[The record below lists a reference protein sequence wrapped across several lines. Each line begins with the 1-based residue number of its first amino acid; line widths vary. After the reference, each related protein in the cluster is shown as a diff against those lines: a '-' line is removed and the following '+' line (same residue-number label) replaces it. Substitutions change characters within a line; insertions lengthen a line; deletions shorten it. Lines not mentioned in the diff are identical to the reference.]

1 MTQTTTYTLIE
12 NTTTENTFKNKG
24 ELLDYLT
31 LQQAEPVPEVTP
43 TPTPA
48 EDLSTILGMLQDPR
62 FTLRTLLSICT
73 KTGLS
78 ADMIY
83 QLLGDNE
90 IPYVVKYKRGSHEEL
105 IGLSERN

>member
-12 NTTTENTFKNKG
+12 NTTTTHEFENKVEILN
-24 ELLDYLT
+24 YLT
-31 LQQAEPVPEVTP
+31 LQQAEPTPDVIP

-48 EDLSTILGMLQDPR
+48 EDLSTILSMLQDPR

-83 QLLGDNE
+83 GLLGDNE
-90 IPYVVKYKRGSHEEL
+90 IPYVVKYKRGSREDL